1 MYDNLCWI
9 ILKVLNLISLK
20 CLLNIEKL
28 LHWDF
33 TEQCVIKEL
42 WRHSFTWLIEFDS
55 EWNSN
60 DVEMAFS
67 LNLHISLRNDVEVVW
82 LWFLFKNDCY
92 IYHAIQIMY
101 TTQRNATNC
110 TSNIFWVVWTSIASQ
125 HVLCWTLRG
134 NCEYYKY
141 IIKLRRML
149 FLPQWT
155 RHSLFAVFGVF
166 CWFNMNGK

>member
-1 MYDNLCWI
+1 MTQTFLWWLHRLRLQQVSKYDVEILHGMYDNLCWI

-110 TSNIFWVVWTSIASQ
+110 TSNEIYFGWSEPAS
-125 HVLCWTLRG
+125 T
-134 NCEYYKY
+134 
-141 IIKLRRML
+141 
-149 FLPQWT
+149 
-155 RHSLFAVFGVF
+155 F
-166 CWFNMNGK
+166 CVGL

>member
-1 MYDNLCWI
+1 MTQTFLWWLHRLRLQQVSKYDVEILHVMYDNLCWI
-9 ILKVLNLISLK
+9 ILKVFNLISLK

-110 TSNIFWVVWTSIASQ
+110 TSNEIYFGWSEPALPAS
-125 HVLCWTLRG
+125 T
-134 NCEYYKY
+134 
-141 IIKLRRML
+141 
-149 FLPQWT
+149 
-155 RHSLFAVFGVF
+155 F
-166 CWFNMNGK
+166 CVGL

>member
-1 MYDNLCWI
+1 MTQTFLWWLHRLRLQQVSKYDVEILHGMYDNLCWI
-9 ILKVLNLISLK
+9 ILKVFNLISLK

-110 TSNIFWVVWTSIASQ
+110 TSNEIYFGWSEPAS
-125 HVLCWTLRG
+125 T
-134 NCEYYKY
+134 
-141 IIKLRRML
+141 
-149 FLPQWT
+149 
-155 RHSLFAVFGVF
+155 F
-166 CWFNMNGK
+166 CVGL